1 MLTATGTD
9 VSRAQ
14 ATFLATVVSKF
25 TPEAF
30 HTLRRY
36 LETTGDIRSLTA
48 LLLKAQRFSDT
59 GMAIAAKAVKA
70 EDFRERQGM
79 LSVSNVE
86 WPKLHL
92 SNSSQYIKLFILFF
106 PYRKH
111 RVVLASVKIPL
122 SIKQLLMT
130 ISSC

>member
-1 MLTATGTD
+1 MLAATGTD
-9 VSRAQ
+9 ASRAQ

-59 GMAIAAKAVKA
+59 GMAIAAKALKA
-70 EDFRERQGM
+70 EDFREKQGM
-79 LSVSNVE
+79 LSVSNIE
-86 WPKLHL
+86 WPKLHIV
-92 SNSSQYIKLFILFF
+92 NSY
-106 PYRKH
+106 
-111 RVVLASVKIPL
+111 
-122 SIKQLLMT
+122 
-130 ISSC
+130 